1 MSPSGGQGVFWSS
14 SVGREYPVPVRIRS
28 FEAEFKLLDPD
39 GKRDAVKTF
48 ASSLRERSDTFTRKA
63 EQLGKKAEPPRD
75 EETPEAPDFELVPY
89 AAATKEQIAINALKA
104 NDALIQKIKN
114 EGERFGTIQSE
125 ISKAFKG
132 MYAEPFKMSA

>member
-1 MSPSGGQGVFWSS
+1 M
-14 SVGREYPVPVRIRS
+14 
-28 FEAEFKLLDPD
+28 
-39 GKRDAVKTF
+39 
-48 ASSLRERSDTFTRKA
+48 
-63 EQLGKKAEPPRD
+63 
-75 EETPEAPDFELVPY
+75 PY